1 MFAVSTGKPKNTF
14 ARLDIVHERAEASQF
29 SRSNHPNATIVDEIF
44 GPRSCNSFVALAFVE
59 IVAFWDAVTCIVC
72 GLICS
77 RLATHTETE
86 RDDGRLDLDAQLS
99 RATSVPSHNH
109 RRGKSPASGRPFH
122 RIFPHSASILQ
133 EPVLI
138 EHGCS
143 NPWEPWEVARAAG

>member
-59 IVAFWDAVTCIVC
+59 IVAFWNAVTCMC
-72 GLICS
+72 MRPDMQPS
-77 RLATHTETE
+77 RHPHRD

-99 RATSVPSHNH
+99 RETSVPSHNH
-109 RRGKSPASGRPFH
+109 RRGKSPTSSRPFH

-143 NPWEPWEVARAAG
+143 NPWEPWEVARAVG